1 MGAPAPVP
9 GGGVGARVRV
19 PATALGLGSAPSG
32 GKAQRARWAG
42 AFGAPFRALGLRG
55 DRPPR
60 DPVGKP
66 ARPAP
71 RAGSVCVS
79 FWKLSRPGAGSGRW
93 DRPGADVG
101 SWLWCSAVLRGR
113 RLSSPPSAPA
123 LSIFA
128 LPAPG
133 GAAEPG
139 LWLFRLGS
147 SVSPWRA
154 ALAVVR
160 AGRRPRGRKLK
171 VGRTFKTPVDPP
183 ASLSAPVTA
192 LVLYEYVG
200 RYIFQNVICLSSVDM
215 KWFTCSSQL

>member
-1 MGAPAPVP
+1 MFPNLSGWAGRTFGKEASCSLILCGLWKIDRPNGNLHRRPGDSRHAGRGVGAPAPVP

-19 PATALGLGSAPSG
+19 PGTALRLGSAPSG

-42 AFGAPFRALGLRG
+42 AFGAPFRALGLWG

-60 DPVGKP
+60 DPAGKP

-101 SWLWCSAVLRGR
+101 SWPWCSAVLRGR

-154 ALAVVR
+154 A
-160 AGRRPRGRKLK
+160 
-171 VGRTFKTPVDPP
+171 
-183 ASLSAPVTA
+183 
-192 LVLYEYVG
+192 
-200 RYIFQNVICLSSVDM
+200 
-215 KWFTCSSQL
+215 